1 MVVLRPALNIAD
13 FRVLIFLIVKEPL
26 DETREKF
33 SLCAIL
39 GSYFCGAVSRA
50 CASPIAGRAEG
61 CRSR

>member
-33 SLCAIL
+33 GLCAIL
-39 GSYFCGAVSRA
+39 GSCFFGAVSRT
-50 CASPIAGRAEG
+50 CASSIAGRAEG